1 MKKSSLATILMAAV
15 LSSCGAPLTEQQK
28 INGTYL
34 CRATKDRMIFTPN
47 GEYRY
52 SIGGGETVWHGSY
65 CYDTPPDQRPAMD
78 AHTEKL
84 AREQYNYRGNGL
96 RFTYALSGHCY
107 PDGKPLWGDPYFKKP
122 DMKTLIVTSLGKERH
137 YLLQRNPQAEQDAP
151 SNGGQRPSLNSGF
164 PPRRG

>member
-1 MKKSSLATILMAAV
+1 MKKSSLVTILMAV
-15 LSSCGAPLTEQQK
+15 VVSSCAAPLTEQQK

-34 CRATKDRMIFTPN
+34 CRATKDRMIFTPD
-47 GEYRY
+47 GDYRY
-52 SIGGGETVWHGSY
+52 SINGGETLWHGSY

-122 DMKTLIVTSLGKERH
+122 DKKTLILTSLGKERR
-137 YLLQRNPQAEQDAP
+137 YLLQSNPQAEHVV
-151 SNGGQRPSLNSGF
+151 GGN
-164 PPRRG
+164 RR